1 MGIENN
7 THEIEVQNQEL
18 QRANREQI
26 EQANKEHEELGKV
39 LDGLDTLDNE
49 AELDEISGNEDIS
62 EQDDAASQLDNNDE
76 IEDETSE
83 QFETIN
89 NPVYNEVE
97 NNGFSINDVNQAV
110 DAKEAYEAEIRDMSQ
125 DEYHDQK
132 ELDQRVEENGSEPN
146 MTEPSV
152 LGNDLHQGDVSNK
165 ETDNRSRLNEP
176 EQNAVDMERST
187 EETSGNDEIDDS
199 LSDVSTV
206 DETNVQEVKLSEL
219 PDNVQES
226 YRKYKSDAENPED
239 NKSDIEKQEKAEDSE
254 SDTGNQVDKETTDAD
269 ADNGNAII
277 SSEGH
282 DNDIDEVKLAT
293 EENKFNDSDK
303 NNYLD
308 DLNSSDG
315 TNGPDNLKSPTDAS
329 DFRGSSLNVADKD
342 GEPSWVNTSQVKKN
356 IEDAGHG
363 DKIGQIENALDKIRN
378 GDDLSTKEAAELKD
392 IAEDLKHDGL
402 NDEANAIMN
411 LRSSNAEALNK
422 DGIYRGAEI
431 NNKPA
436 LERTEGILAQSDL
449 SPSEVQDYLD
459 SVYWRNPEI
468 GDAFRNDRI
477 IPEGRDIQI
486 PREKEFLDDDGFIKW
501 GEEAPD
507 SGYIHD
513 SDGNPVKEEYPE
525 NDTSNNRMFDRYGDE
540 YGSFLAPMDK
550 SGEPYSFESRSLPY
564 VPDEANRHTYEETG
578 NLANIVDDIK
588 NSDLS
593 DERKQ
598 ELMDKL
604 ANGPYENGKY
614 VNQEAA
620 DVVRNDPNLSEGDK
634 TRKIEDMAREYGK
647 TMYGEAA
654 PAFKQEGGAIQVQT
668 PLSVNELCEIGTLE
682 RR

>member
-1 MGIENN
+1 M
-7 THEIEVQNQEL
+7 
-18 QRANREQI
+18 
-26 EQANKEHEELGKV
+26 
-39 LDGLDTLDNE
+39 
-49 AELDEISGNEDIS
+49 
-62 EQDDAASQLDNNDE
+62 
-76 IEDETSE
+76 
-83 QFETIN
+83 
-89 NPVYNEVE
+89 
-97 NNGFSINDVNQAV
+97 
-110 DAKEAYEAEIRDMSQ
+110 
-125 DEYHDQK
+125 
-132 ELDQRVEENGSEPN
+132 
-146 MTEPSV
+146 
-152 LGNDLHQGDVSNK
+152 
-165 ETDNRSRLNEP
+165 
-176 EQNAVDMERST
+176 
-187 EETSGNDEIDDS
+187 
-199 LSDVSTV
+199 
-206 DETNVQEVKLSEL
+206 
-219 PDNVQES
+219 
-226 YRKYKSDAENPED
+226 
-239 NKSDIEKQEKAEDSE
+239 
-254 SDTGNQVDKETTDAD
+254 
-269 ADNGNAII
+269 
-277 SSEGH
+277 
-282 DNDIDEVKLAT
+282 
-293 EENKFNDSDK
+293 
-303 NNYLD
+303 
-308 DLNSSDG
+308 
-315 TNGPDNLKSPTDAS
+315 
-329 DFRGSSLNVADKD
+329 
-342 GEPSWVNTSQVKKN
+342 
-356 IEDAGHG
+356 
-363 DKIGQIENALDKIRN
+363 
-378 GDDLSTKEAAELKD
+378 
-392 IAEDLKHDGL
+392 
-402 NDEANAIMN
+402 
-411 LRSSNAEALNK
+411 
-422 DGIYRGAEI
+422 
-431 NNKPA
+431 
-436 LERTEGILAQSDL
+436 AQSDL

-525 NDTSNNRMFDRYGDE
+525 NETSNNRMFDRYGDE